1 MATWD
6 DLVTFI
12 RQEYEIIRDEPDEIR
27 LSMEFDDTDD
37 EEERTQMVVVAHE
50 ILDTRDDWV
59 QIATPFALV
68 TEVDLKAVLEEV
80 GKAVFLGGVAVMG
93 EYVVLRH
100 TLPLENLDI
109 NEFID
114 PLELVTASAE
124 MLEMRFVG
132 RDDF

>member
-6 DLVTFI
+6 DLVAFI
-12 RQEYEIIRDEPDEIR
+12 RQEYEVERDEPDELR
-27 LSMEFDDTDD
+27 LSIEFDTGDD
-37 EEERTQMVVVAHE
+37 EERSQMVVVAHE
-50 ILDTRDDWV
+50 IVDGKEDWV
-59 QIATPFALV
+59 QLATPFALV
-68 TEVDLKAVLEEV
+68 EEVDLKDLLEEV
-80 GKAVFLGGVAVMG
+80 GKSVFLGGVAIMG

-109 NEFID
+109 NEFVD

-132 RDDF
+132 RDEF